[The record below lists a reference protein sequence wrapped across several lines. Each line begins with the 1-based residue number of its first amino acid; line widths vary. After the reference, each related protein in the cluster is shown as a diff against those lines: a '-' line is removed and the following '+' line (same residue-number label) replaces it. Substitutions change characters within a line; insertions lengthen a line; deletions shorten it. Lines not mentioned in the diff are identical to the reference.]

1 MKIATILENFSPGNK
16 RWNIVKKR
24 KPTDE
29 EELVF
34 GPYLSLL
41 IEAFELKEFVQ
52 PLFDKF
58 QTVENVLTY
67 ALTEDEALG
76 NKAFMTGPN
85 AVTLALSMSS
95 IDVHTRF
102 HVQAFIHEKVG
113 VTYFDKELT
122 LSNWVQL
129 LNLLTVMGLSDETYN
144 SPQIADKIVEQ
155 FYQVYLVK
163 SEDKTPEVSLE
174 SPEEAIYSQNLKPET
189 KETIMTT
196 NTTHSF
202 YNIFAATAVSLPF
215 NPRWSN
221 GTGYFDH
228 AVAGFLAPCLAPG
241 QTMKTETTD
250 NRKMIIIGTEFGNCV
265 FFERYTGGA
274 NGVIVQNSPD
284 KFKNHLSGSISSEVM
299 EEFSRTGFTSWA
311 THEEKPTEETKPNE
325 ATTEKKP
332 EEAPT
337 GTATTNE
344 TIEVSVAEVP
354 NVSIETPWYKSKL
367 VIGAAVVAVAT
378 GGYFAFKHYSNKVEG
393 MVE

>member
-16 RWNIVKKR
+16 RWDIVKKR

-76 NKAFMTGPN
+76 KKAFMTGPN

-144 SPQIADKIVEQ
+144 SPQIADKIIEQ
-155 FYQVYLVK
+155 FYLVK

-174 SPEEAIYSQNLKPET
+174 SSEEAFFPQNLKPET
-189 KETIMTT
+189 KETIMS
-196 NTTHSF
+196 NAATHSF
-202 YNIFAATAVSLPF
+202 YNLFHACNTTVVF
-215 NPRWSN
+215 NPQWSN
-221 GTGYFDH
+221 GTGYYDH
-228 AVAGFLAPCLAPG
+228 AVMGFLAPNLAPG
-241 QTMKTETTD
+241 QTVKTETFD
-250 NRKMIIIGTEFGNCV
+250 SRKMIIIGTEFGNCV
-265 FFERYTGGA
+265 FFERYAGGT
-274 NGVIVQNSPD
+274 NGIIVQNSPT
-284 KFKNHLSGSISSEVM
+284 KFKEHLSGAISSEVM

-311 THEEKPTEETKPNE
+311 THEEKPAEEAKLNE
-325 ATTEKKP
+325 ATMEKKP
-332 EEAPT
+332 EETLT
-337 GTATTNE
+337 GTGATVNE
-344 TIEVSVAEVP
+344 TIEASEAEVP

-367 VIGAAVVAVAT
+367 VIGAAVVAVAA